1 MIFHSDFFQK
11 HDFNLNHVQKYLT
24 SAKQDLK
31 IAQTNN
37 IPEVRFQFAYNSL
50 IKLGLSLIA
59 KEGYRVRSNSGH
71 HMHLINAISS
81 ILQDRE
87 IYTHGNRMRQLR
99 NMNMYEGFSMISSKD
114 SIEYLQFVEKV
125 FKQANKKLGL
135 TPFST

>member
-1 MIFHSDFFQK
+1 
-11 HDFNLNHVQKYLT
+11 
-24 SAKQDLK
+24 
-31 IAQTNN
+31 
-37 IPEVRFQFAYNSL
+37 
-50 IKLGLSLIA
+50 
-59 KEGYRVRSNSGH
+59 
-71 HMHLINAISS
+71 MHLINAISS